1 MKGADRSPVDNSP
14 VSEGDMASFPVDDSH
29 VLDGTLSRLAA
40 VGPAAVTFWSGA
52 GVSRDEPSALPA
64 AAALTERVFDT
75 FFTSYGGRDPY
86 SVVMDYHAAI
96 GWTVEPLCD
105 RLPDVGPSVRLPR
118 LEAVL
123 GVADRTLGGHR
134 ALRILDVMGTA
145 PPNRLHRLFARH
157 LGAGGTHVTAN
168 FDDCIERAHVKLYG
182 TAPDPRRLLHFHNS
196 VRDDPDHESLGATL
210 ARIESGFPAAMAA
223 ELTGVLAGSPAVVVT
238 GYSGSDFFDV
248 DPMLARLDPGTLAG
262 RLVVWVNHETARTE
276 HPATHPSARRPAMA
290 RLLERAGAEVVVL
303 CGDTADIMARLGHAL
318 GLPPLE
324 PVEPGRPVWTD
335 VPVAPRER
343 IAATLALHRAL
354 GLVGEVGAL
363 LDDESVRTA
372 CAAADV
378 RRARSEWLWEQGRWR
393 DLRKLWWSEPRPEG
407 VSAAERAERIGACLW
422 VEGRL
427 LPAYLWLRHHRR
439 RAQPDEVSRLVETEG
454 RSLEHLARVPGVR
467 WLARLLIRRFLRETA
482 DLGAGDDI
490 GLRRKVDDVRS
501 SLTALAA
508 GGPRQGDRAEED
520 RVWYVE
526 TGSVLGSL
534 NYEHR
539 LLRDTY
545 DLALDD
551 AYLDR
556 AYRSTAERY
565 ASIGSVSG
573 ELRTHLLPGAERVFT
588 FGEYVTALRRLQYGP
603 VHRTRLAARFA
614 IVRSARVLRS
624 RFRLN
629 RRGSPPGTPNKT
641 GNSQAHGLTGVRPG
655 PAKRGPGRRAG

>member
-1 MKGADRSPVDNSP
+1 M
-14 VSEGDMASFPVDDSH
+14 DDSR
-29 VLDGTLSRLAA
+29 VPDGTYARLAA
-40 VGPAAVTFWSGA
+40 LGPAAVTFWSGA
-52 GVSRDEPSALPA
+52 GVSRDAPSALPA
-64 AAALTERVFDT
+64 AAALTQRVFGT
-75 FFTSYGGRDPY
+75 FFTSCDNRDPY
-86 SVVMDYHAAI
+86 SVVMDHHAAV
-96 GWTVEPLCD
+96 GWTAEPLCD

-123 GVADRTLGGHR
+123 GVADRVLGGNR

-157 LGAGGTHVTAN
+157 LAAGGTHVTAN
-168 FDDCIERAHVKLYG
+168 FDDCVERAHVKICG
-182 TAPDPRRLLHFHNS
+182 TAPDPRRLLHFHDS
-196 VRDDPDHESLGATL
+196 VRDDPGHASLGATL
-210 ARIESGFPAAMAA
+210 ARIEAGFPASRAA
-223 ELTGVLAGSPAVVVT
+223 ELTGVLAASPAVVVT

-248 DPMLARLDPGTLAG
+248 DPMLARLEPGTLAG
-262 RLVVWVNHETARTE
+262 LLVVWVNHETARVE
-276 HPATHPSARRPAMA
+276 HPATHPSTRRPAMA

-303 CGDTADIMARLGHAL
+303 CGDTADVMARLGHAL

-324 PVEPGRPVWTD
+324 PLEPAEPGGPVWTD
-335 VPVAPRER
+335 VPVTPRER

-393 DLRKLWWSEPRPEG
+393 DLRGLWWSEPRPDG

-427 LPAYLWLRHHRR
+427 LPAYLWLRHHRC
-439 RAQPDEVSRLVETEG
+439 RARPDEVSRLVETEG

-482 DLGAGDDI
+482 DLGASGDI

-526 TGSVLGSL
+526 SGSVLGSL
-534 NYEHR
+534 NYRHR

-545 DLALDD
+545 DPAFDD

-556 AYRSTAERY
+556 AYRSVAERY

-614 IVRSARVLRS
+614 IVRSARVLRGRS
-624 RFRLN
+624 RRN
-629 RRGSPPGTPNKT
+629 RTGSPPGTPDRT
-641 GNSQAHGLTGVRPG
+641 GNG
-655 PAKRGPGRRAG
+655 PAHEAR